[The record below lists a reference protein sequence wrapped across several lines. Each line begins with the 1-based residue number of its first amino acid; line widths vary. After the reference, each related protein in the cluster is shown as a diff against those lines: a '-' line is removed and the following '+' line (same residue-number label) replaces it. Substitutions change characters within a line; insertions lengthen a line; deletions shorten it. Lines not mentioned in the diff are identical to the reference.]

1 MERTFYT
8 PEMRQFCVIFEKQF
22 LVASRVREI
31 MNLKSKP
38 NEKQFQIIRN
48 CTWVNLSLLTAK
60 NIQCRQITVK
70 FEF

>member
-1 MERTFYT
+1 MERTFHT

-38 NEKQFQIIRN
+38 NEKQYPNYQELYVSQF
-48 CTWVNLSLLTAK
+48 
-60 NIQCRQITVK
+60 K
-70 FEF
+70 FADSKKYSV

>member
-1 MERTFYT
+1 MMERTFHT

-38 NEKQFQIIRN
+38 NEKQYPNYQELYVGQF
-48 CTWVNLSLLTAK
+48 
-60 NIQCRQITVK
+60 K
-70 FEF
+70 FADSKKIFSVGRSP